1 MKYSK
6 LTTQMLNDVLRAY
19 EQMQDNRMLSAKN
32 IGSSTLPNG
41 KKVRLLLVD
50 EQAFKIFT
58 QAMFDNGKMLKPI
71 PNKE

>member
-6 LTTQMLNDVLRAY
+6 LTKRMVDDILRAY
-19 EQMQDNRMLSAKN
+19 EQMQDHRMLSGKD

-50 EQAFKIFT
+50 ESAFKIFT
-58 QAMFDNGKMLKPI
+58 QAMFDNGKMVKPI
-71 PNKE
+71 PKKE